1 MTQTHHT
8 APTARRTAPR
18 PHDDDAARARS
29 HGRPAAEAA
38 HQRCELLGA
47 AVDPLTMDETVAAI
61 EQLLADGGQGHNH
74 LAMNAAKLVSVSND
88 PELVER
94 FATAT
99 LVTADGQALVWAS
112 KLLGDPLPERV
123 AGIDLMDR
131 LVDLSARKGR
141 RIYLLGATDEVV
153 RQVRWR
159 FLARGANVVG
169 FHNGFW
175 RRGGITDEQMAETVS
190 RSRPD
195 IVLVGVPSPL
205 KEDFVFGQ
213 KERTKAGICVGVGG
227 SFDVVAGRTSRA
239 PRWMQRAGMEWFWRL
254 VQEPRRMFKRYL
266 VGNTKFVWLV
276 LRARWHRA

>member
-1 MTQTHHT
+1 
-8 APTARRTAPR
+8 
-18 PHDDDAARARS
+18 
-29 HGRPAAEAA
+29 
-38 HQRCELLGA
+38 
-47 AVDPLTMDETVAAI
+47 MDETVAAI
-61 EQLLADGGQGHNH
+61 EQLLADGGHGHNH

-131 LVDLSARKGR
+131 LVDLSARNGR

-175 RRGGITDEQMAETVS
+175 RREGITDEQMAETVS

>member
-8 APTARRTAPR
+8 APTARRTGPR
-18 PHDDDAARARS
+18 PHDDAARARS
-29 HGRPAAEAA
+29 HGRPATEAA
-38 HQRCELLGA
+38 PQRCELLGA

-131 LVDLSARKGR
+131 LVDLSARNGR

-169 FHNGFW
+169 FLSLIH
-175 RRGGITDEQMAETVS
+175 I
-190 RSRPD
+190 
-195 IVLVGVPSPL
+195 
-205 KEDFVFGQ
+205 
-213 KERTKAGICVGVGG
+213 
-227 SFDVVAGRTSRA
+227 
-239 PRWMQRAGMEWFWRL
+239 
-254 VQEPRRMFKRYL
+254 
-266 VGNTKFVWLV
+266 
-276 LRARWHRA
+276 